1 MLGEVAQIQGGIQ
14 KQSKRAPRENHFPFL
29 RVANVTAKGLDLS
42 EIHQIELFGDE
53 LNRLRLQ
60 RGDLLVVEGNGSPTQ
75 IGRAAIWNGA
85 VADCVHQ
92 NHLIRVRAGSVVLP
106 EYLHLYWNSPANRD
120 FLTAV
125 SSSTSGLHTLSVR
138 KLQQVEVP
146 VPPLEE
152 QQRIVAILDDHL
164 SRLDA
169 AQCSL
174 AENLQRL
181 SILRSAVLNGLRED
195 AETHGSLVPIGDV
208 ADVIS
213 GPAFKSSEFL
223 VEGRLRL
230 LRGDN
235 IEPGALRWSKAR
247 YWPESLI
254 PGYEHLLVS
263 EGDLILAMDRPVI
276 STGLKLAR
284 VSAGDLPALL
294 VQRVARIRTSAEVT
308 SDYLFHMLSESGF
321 QSALLSGQ
329 VGTQLPHITLKS
341 IKEYQVPV
349 PTPTVQMELVGAT
362 RATLELIERLEGSLR
377 SGLARSAALRRS
389 LLRAA
394 FAGELTSGH
403 EPEEGVA

>member
-195 AETHGSLVPIGDV
+195 AETHGSLIPIGDV

-235 IEPGALRWSKAR
+235 IEPGLFVGRRHVTGRSRLSLGTSTFLSAR
-247 YWPESLI
+247 AI
-254 PGYEHLLVS
+254 
-263 EGDLILAMDRPVI
+263 
-276 STGLKLAR
+276 
-284 VSAGDLPALL
+284 
-294 VQRVARIRTSAEVT
+294 
-308 SDYLFHMLSESGF
+308 
-321 QSALLSGQ
+321 
-329 VGTQLPHITLKS
+329 
-341 IKEYQVPV
+341 
-349 PTPTVQMELVGAT
+349 
-362 RATLELIERLEGSLR
+362 
-377 SGLARSAALRRS
+377 
-389 LLRAA
+389 
-394 FAGELTSGH
+394 
-403 EPEEGVA
+403 